1 MILKSILINYLR
13 ESADKLAKDECA
25 LDDVEIAELAGNLLH
40 VKVNKTQAAKLL
52 NISTRTF
59 DRHIETGELPAGRKD
74 LGSNQLY
81 WFKDEL
87 YGNIIRNNTQ
97 QQ

>member
-40 VKVNKTQAAKLL
+40 VKVNKT
-52 NISTRTF
+52 
-59 DRHIETGELPAGRKD
+59 
-74 LGSNQLY
+74 
-81 WFKDEL
+81 
-87 YGNIIRNNTQ
+87 
-97 QQ
+97 